1 MVYNASMR
9 LFAVAAIAIFSS
21 AAWAQDLRPDT
32 IPGKWLEPLL
42 PESLPKLKY
51 PSYATPLDRARMEIN
66 SGRYKLGLISLKKAT
81 DADATQAA
89 ILKAT
94 ALQQTGRR
102 KQAIEAL
109 SQPSLAKDVRAR
121 ILRADVLVEIGKLDD
136 AIAIATDLLKQHPDS
151 IAAHYELGKLS
162 ELKGDYDTARDAYK
176 WFVDEPQHFLDR
188 ATNNTLHTD
197 SAEDLTYIGRG
208 LDRWATLNGAYQTN
222 DALHQTILG
231 IFTRAYD
238 IVDREYL
245 PAHIAAASIS

>member
-1 MVYNASMR
+1 M
-9 LFAVAAIAIFSS
+9 
-21 AAWAQDLRPDT
+21 
-32 IPGKWLEPLL
+32 
-42 PESLPKLKY
+42 
-51 PSYATPLDRARMEIN
+51 
-66 SGRYKLGLISLKKAT
+66 
-81 DADATQAA
+81 
-89 ILKAT
+89 
-94 ALQQTGRR
+94 
-102 KQAIEAL
+102 
-109 SQPSLAKDVRAR
+109 
-121 ILRADVLVEIGKLDD
+121 EIGKLDD

-162 ELKGDYDTARDAYK
+162 ELKGDYDTAQDAYK

-245 PAHIAAASIS
+245 PAHIAAAEYFLTHDNDQEAGNELVQVLQVNPNSTEALDLVGSIVIEQFNFDKADAIVAEIRRIDPDSIRADLLDARNLLHQRRPADAEKPLDRAQEAAEEYRGTGDCGIRRRPSIAR